1 MKKSVALLVAMM
13 MIVALISACAD
24 SGAPTTPPASAP
36 VETSMAASPEPTQ
49 AAGGP
54 KYGGVLKAT
63 VNNDPASF
71 DAMLEGAETE
81 QVIASHIFET
91 ALACDRQGNPQPC
104 VCTYELSED
113 GNVITLSVRDG
124 VKFHNGDVCDIY
136 DVEASANRWMNN
148 VKFSKT
154 HVVTHLE
161 SMAVVDGKLVF
172 TFNSPAPLALTA
184 ISAWDRGLYIM
195 PKELCEKYPDT
206 KIPDAE
212 AIGTGPYK
220 FSDHQPDRF
229 VLLEKFADY
238 APFENEFDGIAGT
251 KHAYVDQLYF
261 YPVSDKTARITG
273 VQTGEYDVG
282 IGVPSNMIVE
292 LEADANLSVEIKD
305 LGIMSGLIFNYSQG
319 PCSDVNLRN
328 AILACL
334 DMDELMLAAQG
345 DESLYY
351 LNPSVMPIA
360 SKWHTDENLGKYN
373 NVNFDTARDYLS
385 KSSYN
390 GETLVFI
397 TTKEYDYFYKTALL
411 VAEMVKEAG
420 INVEV
425 QTYDNATL
433 QDYRM
438 DPAKYD
444 MFSSGLTAKADPS
457 LIAFMEEGWAG
468 LYSSEK
474 KSQYYNR
481 LITETDFDARYQ
493 TWVEMTKVLYEELP
507 IITFGERSVAVVTRN
522 YVHNLFDTT
531 QKYYWNTWVD

>member
-1 MKKSVALLVAMM
+1 
-13 MIVALISACAD
+13 
-24 SGAPTTPPASAP
+24 
-36 VETSMAASPEPTQ
+36 
-49 AAGGP
+49 
-54 KYGGVLKAT
+54 
-63 VNNDPASF
+63 
-71 DAMLEGAETE
+71 
-81 QVIASHIFET
+81 
-91 ALACDRQGNPQPC
+91 
-104 VCTYELSED
+104 
-113 GNVITLSVRDG
+113 
-124 VKFHNGDVCDIY
+124 
-136 DVEASANRWMNN
+136 
-148 VKFSKT
+148 
-154 HVVTHLE
+154 
-161 SMAVVDGKLVF
+161 
-172 TFNSPAPLALTA
+172 
-184 ISAWDRGLYIM
+184 
-195 PKELCEKYPDT
+195 
-206 KIPDAE
+206 
-212 AIGTGPYK
+212 
-220 FSDHQPDRF
+220 
-229 VLLEKFADY
+229 
-238 APFENEFDGIAGT
+238 
-251 KHAYVDQLYF
+251 
-261 YPVSDKTARITG
+261 
-273 VQTGEYDVG
+273 
-282 IGVPSNMIVE
+282 
-292 LEADANLSVEIKD
+292 
-305 LGIMSGLIFNYSQG
+305 MSGLIFNYSQG